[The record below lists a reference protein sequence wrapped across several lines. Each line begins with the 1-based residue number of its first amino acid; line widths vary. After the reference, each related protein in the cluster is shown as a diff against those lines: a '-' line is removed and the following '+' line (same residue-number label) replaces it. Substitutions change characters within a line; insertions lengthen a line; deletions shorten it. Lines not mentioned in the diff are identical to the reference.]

1 MLSLHIVIGILVTVA
16 LLSLGNQFGDLRL
29 FAAFTFIGFATSW
42 WQQKRNKPLPNF
54 KILLNLLFIGLTIR
68 ALLPFFIN
76 QPTDILTGLI
86 KTWIYF
92 LILHTFTVLS
102 KRDYYFLMVLSLGL
116 IVFCCFSKETSEIYK
131 LRYITLFFIVWIL
144 ALRAIN
150 LLKDIKGKKEIYYQ
164 PQKWIPQELKIGA
177 IFILGMFIL
186 VVPIFSII
194 PRFDIPFPF
203 YPLLEQKYSVSYADF
218 PKGLMSFFSPSKQ
231 KVEESEEEQDE
242 TRKIEWKAK
251 EKLIE
256 PQRKRIKPV
265 FWHSPEEYE
274 DMLQELN
281 TQVKKTKKEIDRIN
295 EILQELAKEQEIPEI
310 GQLIK
315 ERERLIYRREELEKS
330 IAELQKQIEL
340 LKEDY
345 LRTIQAESTAL
356 TEEAKNKALLKS
368 LKEKT
373 QILEK
378 SLENATK
385 MLITAREELNRIND
399 RIDEVREIVFRE
411 SMGVSA
417 ENRIQRMWA
426 KKEILEEK
434 LESLEK
440 EVRAV
445 QEQSEEFTRLVKEK
459 QVELPLRHSSEEYE
473 TELEELKKLVEE
485 IKGELAEINKQLGQ
499 ISKEKGVSQIEKS
512 VEATEK
518 LAERYEMLAE
528 NLEELQKQQEILK
541 QEYRGAVKEKNLVS
555 VSEPDNKS
563 LQEALEEKIQDLK
576 KELARMA
583 RRIEGLNEEL
593 KRTEE
598 RIDEVRATVF
608 RESMKIPAGNQIQKM
623 WAKKEILMERLK
635 SLKDKIENVQEEYIE
650 TKKELPPQAVMVD
663 LKKEAVEKEIS
674 WFDLLFGILTV
685 LIILILAFLFY
696 CIIAFFLPYLREK
709 NKFKKS
715 FQKNNYNLSVVIL
728 YKFLCRVLNIFGY
741 KHPVIIDPK
750 EYLIKVIRRFENLRL
765 DYSKL
770 TDIFLEARYST
781 HKIIKKQVEIAL
793 HSYGN
798 ILAKL
803 KNAGNFWQKLILKLD
818 FVFKL
823 KI

>member
-1 MLSLHIVIGILVTVA
+1 MVA
-16 LLSLGNQFGDLRL
+16 LLSLGNQFGDLRI
-29 FAAFTFIGFATSW
+29 FVAFTFIGFATSW
-42 WQQKRNKPLPNF
+42 WQQKRNQPLPNF

-76 QPTDILTGLI
+76 QPTDILSGLI

-102 KRDYYFLMVLSLGL
+102 KRDYYFLMLLSLGL

-144 ALRAIN
+144 ALRAIS
-150 LLKDIKGKKEIYYQ
+150 LLKDIKREKEIYYHT
-164 PQKWIPQELKIGA
+164 QKWLPQELKIGV

-218 PKGLMSFFSPSKQ
+218 PKGLMSFFSPSKE
-231 KVEESEEEQDE
+231 KLKEPEEEQVE
-242 TRKIEWKAK
+242 AGKIEQEAK
-251 EKLIE
+251 ERLIE
-256 PQRKRIKPV
+256 PQGKRIKPL
-265 FWHSPEEYE
+265 FWHSPEECK

-281 TQVKKTKKEIDRIN
+281 TQVKKTKEEIERIN
-295 EILQELAKEQEIPEI
+295 KILQELAKEQEIPKI
-310 GQLIK
+310 KQLIK

-330 IAELQKQIEL
+330 IGELQRQIEL
-340 LKEDY
+340 LKEEF
-345 LRTIQAESTAL
+345 LRTTQTESTAL
-356 TEEAKNKALLKS
+356 TEEAKNKDLLKS

-378 SLENATK
+378 SLQNAIK
-385 MLITAREELNRIND
+385 QLLTAKEELKRIND
-399 RIDEVREIVFRE
+399 KIDEVREIVFHE
-411 SMGVSA
+411 SMGGASA

-426 KKEILEEK
+426 RKEILEEK

-440 EVRAV
+440 K
-445 QEQSEEFTRLVKEK
+445 VKE
-459 QVELPLRHSSEEYE
+459 
-473 TELEELKKLVEE
+473 
-485 IKGELAEINKQLGQ
+485 
-499 ISKEKGVSQIEKS
+499 
-512 VEATEK
+512 
-518 LAERYEMLAE
+518 
-528 NLEELQKQQEILK
+528 
-541 QEYRGAVKEKNLVS
+541 
-555 VSEPDNKS
+555 
-563 LQEALEEKIQDLK
+563 
-576 KELARMA
+576 
-583 RRIEGLNEEL
+583 
-593 KRTEE
+593 
-598 RIDEVRATVF
+598 
-608 RESMKIPAGNQIQKM
+608 
-623 WAKKEILMERLK
+623 
-635 SLKDKIENVQEEYIE
+635 VQEEYIE
-650 TKKELPPQAVMVD
+650 TKKELSPQAVMED
-663 LKKEAVEKEIS
+663 LKKEAEKKEIP
-674 WFDLLFGILTV
+674 WFDLLFGILAV

-709 NKFKKS
+709 NRFKKS

-728 YKFLCRVLNIFGY
+728 YKFLCRALNIFGY
-741 KHPVIIDPK
+741 KHPVIIDPR

-781 HKIIKKQVEIAL
+781 HKIIKNQVEIAL

-798 ILAKL
+798 ILSEL
-803 KNAGNFWQKLILKLD
+803 KNAGSFWQKLILKLD